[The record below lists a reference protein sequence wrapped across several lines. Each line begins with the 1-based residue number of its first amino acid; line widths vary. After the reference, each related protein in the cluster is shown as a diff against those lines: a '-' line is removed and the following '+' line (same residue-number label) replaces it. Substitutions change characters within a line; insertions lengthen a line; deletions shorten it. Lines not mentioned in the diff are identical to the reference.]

1 MKSTKT
7 KAMQSIKRAQTRWD
21 ELKKLITAEKI
32 MNVLSTPDSNGNI
45 SASRPKSEAM
55 ADVWTF
61 KLEQILDQVNHGN
74 LVAARTEIPSV
85 LCAVQAWESECLLQN
100 LVVISDTNM
109 T

>member
-1 MKSTKT
+1 
-7 KAMQSIKRAQTRWD
+7 
-21 ELKKLITAEKI
+21 
-32 MNVLSTPDSNGNI
+32 
-45 SASRPKSEAM
+45 M